1 MKRICGYTL
10 FFVGIGMLLA
20 FFIPNDVVRLL
31 LTAAFLIL
39 GYFLFGDIPDGWSF
53 LGYFII
59 IAMAVLVF
67 LYNNV
72 WHNDSEVKG

>member
-31 LTAAFLIL
+31 TYSSFFDFGIFPFLRML
-39 GYFLFGDIPDGWSF
+39 
-53 LGYFII
+53 
-59 IAMAVLVF
+59 
-67 LYNNV
+67 
-72 WHNDSEVKG
+72 KGQA